1 MSSAVID
8 TVLFD
13 LGGLIEHV
21 NPSLVVNAFK
31 QLGMKNPQH
40 FFTLSGQSTICNELE
55 IGKASKQAFIEH
67 IQSHCRPSTTQQA
80 AIDAWNANLLGIPLH
95 ALGTIQTLKNRGFSL
110 YILSNTNTI
119 HAEKIIEQCYRQY
132 RLDFHSLFDNVYFSH
147 EIGHRKPDTQFFQH
161 VLNDA
166 RLSPDQCLFIDDL
179 AKNLEPARQL
189 GIHVAEHETNQPIAY
204 FPALLKQINTMSA
217 LHPPRSIAQ

>member
-1 MSSAVID
+1 MSPNVID

-21 NPSLVVNAFK
+21 DPNLVVNAFK
-31 QLGMKNPQH
+31 QLGMKNPQY

-55 IGKASKQAFIEH
+55 IGNISKQAFIEH
-67 IQSHCRPSTTQQA
+67 IRSYCRPGTTHEA
-80 AIDAWNANLLGIPLH
+80 VINAWNANLLGIPLH

-110 YILSNTNTI
+110 YILSNTNAI

-132 RLDFHSLFDNVYFSH
+132 RLNFHSLFDKVYFSH
-147 EIGHRKPDTQFFQH
+147 EIGHRKPNEAFFQH
-161 VLNDA
+161 VLDDA
-166 RLSPDQCLFIDDL
+166 KLEPHQCLFIDDL

-204 FPALLKQINTMSA
+204 FPALLKQINAMST
-217 LHPPRSIAQ
+217 LHLPRNIAQ